1 MCIRDSNKGLV
12 TMDRKIKKDS
22 YYIYKAYWNKEPMV
36 HLCGKRYAQRAGETT
51 EIRVYS
57 NQPSVTLFLNGDK
70 VEELTADKVFVF
82 TVALKDGFNI
92 ITAQAGDL
100 KDTMTLEK
108 VEKMCIRDSTR
119 SIRMVCH

>member
-1 MCIRDSNKGLV
+1 
-12 TMDRKIKKDS
+12 
-22 YYIYKAYWNKEPMV
+22 MV

-57 NQPSVTLFLNGDK
+57 NQPSVTLFLNGEK

-92 ITAQAGDL
+92 ITAQAGEL

-108 VEKMCIRDSTR
+108 VEK
-119 SIRMVCH
+119 

>member
-1 MCIRDSNKGLV
+1 
-12 TMDRKIKKDS
+12 
-22 YYIYKAYWNKEPMV
+22 MV

-57 NQPSVTLFLNGDK
+57 NQPYGYTVFK
-70 VEELTADKVFVF
+70 WREVEELSAEKVFVF

-92 ITAQAGDL
+92 LTAQAGEI

-108 VEKMCIRDSTR
+108 VEKRTEDLCIAGSQ
-119 SIRMVCH
+119 